1 MNEEKVT
8 APQVTAPRR
17 YEPISQDHA
26 RRLVELMVKEFQP
39 SSFRPGGATWAEL
52 MKKSGMKET
61 TYQRALDWCTDHEW
75 FVGGGGRNLR
85 YDLNPNGK
93 WKAGFQSSRSLSPSA
108 EATEVKKS
116 PSVVASW
123 GLAGGD
129 SNDSIV
135 ALASE
140 AIRHA
145 NKG

>member
-1 MNEEKVT
+1 MNEEK
-8 APQVTAPRR
+8 VTAPRR

-52 MKKSGMKET
+52 MKKSGMKES

-93 WKAGFQSSRSLSPSA
+93 WKAAFQSLSPDA
-108 EATEVKKS
+108 EAMEVKKS
-116 PSVVASW
+116 PSVEVSW
-123 GLAGGD
+123 GLVGRD
-129 SNDSIV
+129 SSDSIV

-145 NKG
+145 NEG

>member
-39 SSFRPGGATWAEL
+39 SSFRPGGATWAQL
-52 MKKSGMKET
+52 MKKSGMKEST
-61 TYQRALDWCTDHEW
+61 FQRALDWCTDHEW
-75 FVGGGGRNLR
+75 FVGGGGRNLK

-93 WKAGFQSSRSLSPSA
+93 WKEAFQASPSRSV
-108 EATEVKKS
+108 EAMEVKKS
-116 PSVVASW
+116 PSTEVSW
-123 GLAGGD
+123 GLVEGD

-135 ALASE
+135 
-140 AIRHA
+140 
-145 NKG
+145 

>member
-1 MNEEKVT
+1 MNEEK
-8 APQVTAPRR
+8 VTAPRR

-93 WKAGFQSSRSLSPSA
+93 WKAAFQSLSPDA
-108 EATEVKKS
+108 EAMEVKKS
-116 PSVVASW
+116 PSVEVSW
-123 GLAGGD
+123 GLVGRD
-129 SNDSIV
+129 SSDSIV

-145 NKG
+145 NEG

>member
-1 MNEEKVT
+1 MNEEK
-8 APQVTAPRR
+8 VTAPRR

-75 FVGGGGRNLR
+75 FVGGGGRDFR
-85 YDLNPNGK
+85 YDLNPDGK
-93 WKAGFQSSRSLSPSA
+93 WKAAFRSPSPDA
-108 EATEVKKS
+108 EAMEVKKS
-116 PSVVASW
+116 PSVKASW
-123 GLAGGD
+123 GLAEGD

>member
-1 MNEEKVT
+1 MNEEK
-8 APQVTAPRR
+8 VTAPRR

-52 MKKSGMKET
+52 MKKSGMKES

-93 WKAGFQSSRSLSPSA
+93 WKAAFQSLSPDA
-108 EATEVKKS
+108 EAMEVKKS
-116 PSVVASW
+116 PSVEVSW
-123 GLAGGD
+123 GLGGGN
-129 SNDSIV
+129 SSDSIV

-145 NKG
+145 NEG

>member
-26 RRLVELMVKEFQP
+26 RKLVELMVKEFQP

-52 MKKSGMKET
+52 MRKSGMKES
-61 TYQRALDWCTDHEW
+61 TYQRALDWCIDHEW
-75 FVGGGGRNLR
+75 LVGGGGRNLR

-93 WKAGFQSSRSLSPSA
+93 WKAAFQSSRSLSPGA
-108 EATEVKKS
+108 EAMKVKKS
-116 PSVVASW
+116 PSVEVNW
-123 GLAGGD
+123 GLSGGD